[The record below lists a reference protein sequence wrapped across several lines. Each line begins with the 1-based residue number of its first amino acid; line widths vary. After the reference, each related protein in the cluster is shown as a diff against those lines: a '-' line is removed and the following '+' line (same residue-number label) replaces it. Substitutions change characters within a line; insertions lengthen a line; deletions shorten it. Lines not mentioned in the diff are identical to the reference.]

1 MTEADQM
8 KAGTKIIA
16 CVLILLLAA
25 MTVYTVVYGG
35 QKRDTDKA
43 DTPEV
48 TDPGS
53 RDLAADIILSGST
66 AEIKGTGASVSGSTV
81 SVVKAGKYRI
91 TGTLDDGQIRVST
104 SDDKPVI
111 LVLNGVTVTNSKD
124 AALFVENSHGLTV
137 YLSEGT
143 VNVFQSG
150 QEVDISYAAADSSAS
165 GGALTFCDDA
175 AISGEGRL
183 EVYGYINNGIHC
195 SNDLLIDSG
204 NIEVRAVN
212 NGIKG
217 KDSLTVTGG
226 TVSVVSAGDGLKSD
240 DEDAEDTGTV
250 TVSGG
255 NITVSSL
262 DEGIKATT
270 LIKLIG
276 GELKLDS
283 KDDGINCDKDLLI
296 DGATVILNCADDG
309 LHADGDITIESG
321 NITVNSSTE
330 GIEGRNITVN
340 GGNISLKSSDDGF
353 NCTTGEGSAFGWRPG
368 NAYSTGDQPMLI
380 FNGGTVYVDAQ
391 GDGLD
396 SNGSIIVNGGLIIV
410 DGPTGNGN
418 GSLDSGTETG
428 GTITV
433 NGGTLLA
440 VGSTGMAETPDRS
453 SGQYSFYYGAG
464 FTSGT
469 VIKILDSNN
478 DVLLEHTAA
487 KSGGSIIYSSPE
499 LELNGEYT
507 LLVGNEAYDI
517 IITDK
522 VTSYGQGGGMMGG
535 FGGGQ
540 GGFGGHGGDGD
551 FGGGAG
557 GHGGLGGG
565 PGGQQPPGGFGGGP
579 GSP

>member
-540 GGFGGHGGDGD
+540 GGFGGHGGDGG
-551 FGGGAG
+551 FGG
-557 GHGGLGGG
+557 GHGGPGGG

>member
-1 MTEADQM
+1 M
-8 KAGTKIIA
+8 KTGTKIIA
-16 CVLILLLAA
+16 AVLVLMLAA
-25 MTVYTVVYGG
+25 VTAYTVIYGG
-35 QKRDTDKA
+35 QKKDTGTA
-43 DTPEV
+43 DIPEV
-48 TDPGS
+48 ADPGS
-53 RDLAADIILSGST
+53 RDLAADIILNGST

-81 SVVKAGKYRI
+81 SVIKAGKYRI
-91 TGTLDDGQIRVST
+91 TGMLDNGQIRIST

-111 LVLNGVTVTNSKD
+111 LVLNGVTVINEND

-165 GGALTFCDDA
+165 GGALTFCDYA

-217 KDSLTVTGG
+217 KNSLTVTGG

-296 DGATVILNCADDG
+296 DGATAILNCADDG

-330 GIEGRNITVN
+330 GIEGRIITVN

-410 DGPTGNGN
+410 DGPTGSGN

-540 GGFGGHGGDGD
+540 GGFGGHGGDGG
-551 FGGGAG
+551 FGG